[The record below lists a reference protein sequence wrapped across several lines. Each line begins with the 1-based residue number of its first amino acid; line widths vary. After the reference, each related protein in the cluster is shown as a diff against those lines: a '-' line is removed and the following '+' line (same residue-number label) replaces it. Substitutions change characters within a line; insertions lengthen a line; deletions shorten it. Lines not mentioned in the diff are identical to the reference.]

1 MLLHNEIQLATNNA
15 DSAAPLFTITTDVDD
30 LLGPY
35 QSNVITKNSKQVPVQ
50 WLSPPQY
57 FNVHVPLRYLVWI
70 WTKERPCL
78 AGLETSTVSTN
89 HM

>member
-57 FNVHVPLRYLVWI
+57 FNVHVP
-70 WTKERPCL
+70 
-78 AGLETSTVSTN
+78 
-89 HM
+89 